1 MQPREALERMIEGIA
16 DRGLRTR
23 AKAEAHVAAMERASL
38 SIEIDGKVATFTTP
52 ERLPNG
58 LLQTVVT
65 MRGLPASANPFQFA
79 NPPIKHGGRVDP
91 EGAFRAILAEAI
103 RGVLAREHK

>member
-1 MQPREALERMIEGIA
+1 MQPREALERMIEGMA
-16 DRGLRTR
+16 DRGLRAR
-23 AKAEAHVAAMERASL
+23 AKVEAHVAAMERGAL
-38 SIEIDGKVATFTTP
+38 SIEIDGKVATFTAP

-91 EGAFRAILAEAI
+91 EGAFRAILSDAVRQALQ
-103 RGVLAREHK
+103 RARL